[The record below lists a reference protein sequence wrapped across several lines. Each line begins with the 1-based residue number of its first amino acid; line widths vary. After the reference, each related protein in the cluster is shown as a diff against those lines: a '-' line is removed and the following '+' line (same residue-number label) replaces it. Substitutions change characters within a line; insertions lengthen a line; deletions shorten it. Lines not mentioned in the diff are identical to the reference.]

1 MKFKINKNLTT
12 FLYRIIIIAIIGF
25 VTSFPLY
32 SKASKILIKSENIH
46 IYGNSFISKDTLINK
61 ILNNLDDKSIYDID
75 FLKIKKKILDIEY
88 LNDCK
93 ISSILPSDLIIE
105 IVEESPIALIKN
117 LNNYN
122 YINLD
127 GKLLSYDP
135 KYENR
140 FNVPKVVFKK
150 STILFG
156 SD

>member
-140 FNVPKVVFKK
+140 FNVP
-150 STILFG
+150 
-156 SD
+156 